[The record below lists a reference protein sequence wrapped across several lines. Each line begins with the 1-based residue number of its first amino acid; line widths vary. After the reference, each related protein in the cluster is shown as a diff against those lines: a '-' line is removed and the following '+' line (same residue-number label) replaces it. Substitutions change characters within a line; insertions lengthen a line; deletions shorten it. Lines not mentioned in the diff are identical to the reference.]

1 MKGAA
6 IICLGDGDNIG
17 DGIECNLLS
26 GRLELAAQL
35 SDSVKSSLEEISL
48 LFREQLDAEL
58 IYIGG
63 DNICFQTT
71 SKNQLVSVLSVGM
84 GIFLSRTGRTMSFG
98 AGNSSVEA
106 LLSLRKA
113 KVTGKGKIVLS
124 WEGPRQ

>member
-1 MKGAA
+1 MKGVT

-17 DGIECNLLS
+17 DGIECSLLS
-26 GRLELAAQL
+26 GSLELAAQI
-35 SDSVKSSLEEISL
+35 SYSVKSTLEEISL
-48 LFREQLDAEL
+48 LFREELDAEL

-71 SKNQLVSVLSVGM
+71 SKEQLVSVLSDGM
-84 GIFLSRTGRTMSFG
+84 RIFLSRTGRTMSFG

-124 WEGPRQ
+124 WEG

>member
-1 MKGAA
+1 MEDVV

-35 SDSVKSSLEEISL
+35 SDNVKTALEEISV
-48 LFREQLDAEL
+48 LFQERLNAEL

-63 DNICFQTT
+63 DNICFKTT
-71 SKNQLVSVLSVGM
+71 RKDQLASALLDGM
-84 GIFLSRTGRTMSFG
+84 RLFLSHTGRTMSFG

-106 LLSLRKA
+106 LLSLRRA
-113 KVTGKGKIVLS
+113 KVSGKGKLILS
-124 WEGPRQ
+124 WEG